1 MSPGSLTGCLS
12 ERPGGRPCLGPPLQ
26 RSHQPPWPLSAAP
39 LLPHLLGIRSPQAC
53 WETGLKMPVTVFPR
67 ADLSQLPSTCA
78 NRAPAPRFSLMETM
92 LMALYLLTS
101 KSVMEETTRATMDP
115 FLKSDTSSRRASG
128 RPFRACCR
136 RRRCQH
142 RR

>member
-1 MSPGSLTGCLS
+1 
-12 ERPGGRPCLGPPLQ
+12 
-26 RSHQPPWPLSAAP
+26 
-39 LLPHLLGIRSPQAC
+39 
-53 WETGLKMPVTVFPR
+53 
-67 ADLSQLPSTCA
+67 
-78 NRAPAPRFSLMETM
+78 METM

-101 KSVMEETTRATMDP
+101 KSVMEETTRATVDP

>member
-1 MSPGSLTGCLS
+1 MA
-12 ERPGGRPCLGPPLQ
+12 
-26 RSHQPPWPLSAAP
+26 PLSSSSPATPAR
-39 LLPHLLGIRSPQAC
+39 HQVTTGLLGNR
-53 WETGLKMPVTVFPR
+53 GLKMPVTVFPR

-78 NRAPAPRFSLMETM
+78 NGAPAPRFSLMETM